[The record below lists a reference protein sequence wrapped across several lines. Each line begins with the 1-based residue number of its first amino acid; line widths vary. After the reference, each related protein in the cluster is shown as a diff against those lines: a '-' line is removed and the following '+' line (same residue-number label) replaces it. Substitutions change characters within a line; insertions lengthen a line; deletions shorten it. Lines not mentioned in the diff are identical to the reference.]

1 MSCNISRLELRAKVK
16 LKKKKQKQNKI
27 LKYPTNTIIK

>member
-16 LKKKKQKQNKI
+16 LKKKMQKQNKI